1 MKNIEFTEEKR
12 FNQKQ
17 VEKLFLSVGWV
28 SGKYP
33 EKLFSALMN
42 SQTVIS
48 AWCGDELVG
57 LIRALDDGA
66 MVAFLHYALV
76 KPEFQGRGIAGEL
89 LRRIKEKYAEY
100 LYIELIPDQKKNVP
114 FYEKHGFCIMPE
126 GTAMY
131 INNAPDEFK

>member
-17 VEKLFLSVGWV
+17 VEDLFLSVGWV

-33 EKLFSALMN
+33 QKLYRALMN
-42 SQTVIS
+42 SETVIS

-57 LIRALDDGA
+57 LIRAIDDGA
-66 MVAFLHYALV
+66 TVAFLHYALV
-76 KPEFQGRGIAGEL
+76 KPEYQGRGIAGEF
-89 LRRIKEKYAEY
+89 LRRIKEKYKDY
-100 LYIELIPDQKKNVP
+100 LYIELMPDKKKNVP
-114 FYEKHGFCIMPE
+114 FYEKHGFEIMPG

-131 INNAPDEFK
+131 INNLPRE

>member
-17 VEKLFLSVGWV
+17 VEELFLSVGWV

-33 EKLFSALMN
+33 QKLYRALMN
-42 SQTVIS
+42 SETVIS

-57 LIRALDDGA
+57 LIRAIDDGA

-76 KPEFQGRGIAGEL
+76 KPEYQGRGIVGEF
-89 LRRIKEKYAEY
+89 LRRIKEKYKDY
-100 LYIELIPDQKKNVP
+100 LYIELMPDKKKNVP
-114 FYEKHGFCIMPE
+114 FYEKHGFEIMPG

-131 INNAPDEFK
+131 INNLPRE